1 MITLR
6 ELLRHFDG
14 VKKLNASS
22 YQCRCPVHTDNRA
35 SLTVSESHGK
45 ILLHCHAGCDTRE
58 VLEAVGLSFQDLTEK
73 PRNTWR
79 ERLDRQQGKRIE
91 AVYDYCAADGLYLY
105 SKVRFEGK
113 ELRYL
118 TIDQKNDTYDYCKKK
133 DNAVLYNLPA
143 LIRTV
148 REGFP
153 VYIVEGEKDVET
165 LRSLGYTATTAG
177 GVKDWRREYAAYFT
191 GAKVVILPDNDG
203 PGLELKDRITRD
215 LKHYAHSIRWTITS
229 EADKGDVTDYLKKE
243 GHSKEDLAELV
254 QAAPNHG
261 APWVMVDEKNRLRIN
276 GDCLADSISRG
287 LQYLIVKRPDD
298 DKDDFYLYEH
308 GVYVKCNRNRM
319 KSVVRRY
326 IPVGLAS
333 DNLINNTC
341 NLLMCR
347 DVKNCSFRDL
357 DTSERYINL
366 RNGLYDLNTGKL
378 EPHTPKL
385 WSTLQLRCEYH
396 PEDNH
401 RPVFDR
407 YINDLC
413 RNRSGTVDE
422 EKKAVLQEYMGLIL
436 SNVKVY
442 RVKLCLVLWS
452 LLGNSG
458 KTQFLNLIRELI
470 GPDRVMNLPIQNMNE
485 MSKFSLGS
493 LLGSRLVSIGD
504 QTGSSIKDSSVFK
517 QLTGGDPVKVEQK
530 GRQPFYYQF
539 PGGII
544 IACNNLPSFQDD
556 KGGHVFERL
565 CIVPCVNTIE
575 RELRDNSLL
584 DKMLRERNAVFNWAL
599 QGLLRLKANRYRF
612 TRSRACEAAVNR
624 YREKMDTVFRY
635 LTEFYVI
642 TGNKEDMISKPEFE
656 DDYISWCTRNSYTP
670 VSRRNIKDR
679 MEASGCPP
687 DKARFSGRVGVMV
700 YRNLKKAE
708 SDFRAVDEE
717 EYMQETF
724 PF

>member
-79 ERLDRQQGKRIE
+79 ERLERQQGKRIE

-308 GVYVKCNRNRM
+308 GVYVKCNRN
-319 KSVVRRY
+319 
-326 IPVGLAS
+326 
-333 DNLINNTC
+333 
-341 NLLMCR
+341 
-347 DVKNCSFRDL
+347 
-357 DTSERYINL
+357 
-366 RNGLYDLNTGKL
+366 
-378 EPHTPKL
+378 
-385 WSTLQLRCEYH
+385 
-396 PEDNH
+396 
-401 RPVFDR
+401 
-407 YINDLC
+407 
-413 RNRSGTVDE
+413 
-422 EKKAVLQEYMGLIL
+422 
-436 SNVKVY
+436 
-442 RVKLCLVLWS
+442 
-452 LLGNSG
+452 
-458 KTQFLNLIRELI
+458 
-470 GPDRVMNLPIQNMNE
+470 
-485 MSKFSLGS
+485 
-493 LLGSRLVSIGD
+493 
-504 QTGSSIKDSSVFK
+504 
-517 QLTGGDPVKVEQK
+517 
-530 GRQPFYYQF
+530 
-539 PGGII
+539 
-544 IACNNLPSFQDD
+544 
-556 KGGHVFERL
+556 
-565 CIVPCVNTIE
+565 
-575 RELRDNSLL
+575 
-584 DKMLRERNAVFNWAL
+584 
-599 QGLLRLKANRYRF
+599 
-612 TRSRACEAAVNR
+612 
-624 YREKMDTVFRY
+624 
-635 LTEFYVI
+635 
-642 TGNKEDMISKPEFE
+642 
-656 DDYISWCTRNSYTP
+656 
-670 VSRRNIKDR
+670 
-679 MEASGCPP
+679 
-687 DKARFSGRVGVMV
+687 
-700 YRNLKKAE
+700 
-708 SDFRAVDEE
+708 
-717 EYMQETF
+717 
-724 PF
+724 

>member
-6 ELLRHFDG
+6 ELLQHFDG

-35 SLTVSESHGK
+35 SLTVSESRGRL
-45 ILLHCHAGCDTRE
+45 LLHCHAGCDTRD
-58 VLEAVGLSFQDLTEK
+58 VLEAVGLSFRDLAEK

-79 ERLDRQQGKRIE
+79 ERLERQQGKRIE
-91 AVYDYCAADGLYLY
+91 AVYNYCAADGHYLY

-177 GVKDWRREYAAYFT
+177 GVKDWRSEYAAYFT

-215 LKHYAHSIRWTITS
+215 LKHYAHSIRWTVTS

-261 APWVMVDEKNRLRIN
+261 SPWVMVDEKNRLRIN

-347 DVKNCSFRDL
+347 DVKNCSFREM

-366 RNGLYDLNTGKL
+366 KNGLYDLNTGRL
-378 EPHTPKL
+378 ESHTSKL
-385 WSTLQLRCEYH
+385 WSTLQIRCEYH

-413 RNRSGTVDE
+413 RNRSGAVDE

-458 KTQFLNLIRELI
+458 KTQFLNLIGELI

-599 QGLLRLKANRYRF
+599 QGLLRLKANGYRF
-612 TRSRACEAAVNR
+612 TKARSCEAVVNR

-642 TGNKEDMISKPEFE
+642 TGNKENMVSKPEFE

-687 DKARFSGRVGVMV
+687 DKANFNNQRGVMV
-700 YRNLKKAE
+700 YRNLKKVE
-708 SDFRAVDEE
+708 LDFRAVDEE